1 MSKRCQMSD
10 VRCQGRTCMLL
21 CAVCCL
27 LFTVSL
33 LPPASAAPQATVT
46 EVAREL
52 ICDCPDCG
60 KQSLDQCATCAVG
73 QKYRAVIAEQLKQG
87 HSKEQII
94 TYFADTYG
102 EHMLGNPR
110 PRGFNRTAVLMPL
123 LAVALGA
130 IPLALVMRSR
140 RQVPATEPASSSA
153 QETAEPSAPVKSAPE
168 DPRVTA
174 ALREFDF

>member
-1 MSKRCQMSD
+1 MMNRGWRSGFG
-10 VRCQGRTCMLL
+10 VRRLGRGVWFACCFFAIIYWLL
-21 CAVCCL
+21 
-27 LFTVSL
+27 
-33 LPPASAAPQATVT
+33 PASAAPQATVT

-60 KQSLDQCATCAVG
+60 KQSLDQCATCGTG

-87 HSKEQII
+87 RSKEQVM

-140 RQVPATEPASSSA
+140 RQGSSMQPPAPTLQQTAGSAMPA
-153 QETAEPSAPVKSAPE
+153 KSAPE
-168 DPRVTA
+168 DPRVAA
-174 ALREFDF
+174 ALRDFDF